1 MLKMNQ
7 SSFSFNFH
15 SAQLL
20 KHPNRVFFFK
30 ITRLF
35 WTLLLIDT
43 MQYHLSI
50 IYAIIIIKKRN
61 VIKKFLTSHITLLKR
76 KSLIFFNV
84 SLSSKQF
91 LNIKTILNQPETR
104 NVPDKKVIVNT
115 KCDTLQL
122 GAKTFNPQHRVKE
135 K

>member
-20 KHPNRVFFFK
+20 KHPNRVFYQNYQV
-30 ITRLF
+30 ILNIIAD
-35 WTLLLIDT
+35 WHNAISSIDNL
-43 MQYHLSI
+43 YNNN
-50 IYAIIIIKKRN
+50 KKKTKRYKE
-61 VIKKFLTSHITLLKR
+61 IPDFTITLLKR

-104 NVPDKKVIVNT
+104 NVPDKKAIVNT

-122 GAKTFNPQHRVKE
+122 ETKIFNPQHGVKE